1 MYKIATLN
9 KISTVG
15 LSQLKNNYT
24 VTDDLEVANGIIVRS
39 ADLHDMEFSDN
50 LLAIARAGAG
60 VNNIPLDKCA
70 DEGIVVFNA
79 PGANANAVKELVLA
93 GLLMSARN
101 ISAAQKW
108 VNDLLDDSSIDINKT
123 VEKGKSHF
131 AGQELKGKVLGVVG
145 LGAVGAHVANA
156 AMNLG
161 MDVIGY
167 DPYLSIKSA
176 HLLSKDIPVVEEL
189 NEMLPDCDYVTVHVP
204 VTNDTR
210 GMIDKR
216 RIGEMKDGAV
226 LLNFARGPL
235 VNNEAVLEALESG
248 KLKHYVTDFPNDKV
262 IGKPGV
268 IATPHLGAST
278 TEAEDNCATMAVQQL
293 MDYIENGNITNSVNY
308 PACSLGA
315 KKEGS
320 SRIVI
325 LHKNVPRVLGL
336 LTGFFADRNINI
348 SNMTN
353 QSRNEY
359 ACTMI
364 DAEMDDDDEL
374 RAAVEKL
381 CDLEMV
387 IRVRII

>member
-1 MYKIATLN
+1 
-9 KISTVG
+9 
-15 LSQLKNNYT
+15 
-24 VTDDLEVANGIIVRS
+24 
-39 ADLHDMEFSDN
+39 
-50 LLAIARAGAG
+50 
-60 VNNIPLDKCA
+60 
-70 DEGIVVFNA
+70 
-79 PGANANAVKELVLA
+79 
-93 GLLMSARN
+93 
-101 ISAAQKW
+101 
-108 VNDLLDDSSIDINKT
+108 
-123 VEKGKSHF
+123 
-131 AGQELKGKVLGVVG
+131 
-145 LGAVGAHVANA
+145 
-156 AMNLG
+156 
-161 MDVIGY
+161 
-167 DPYLSIKSA
+167 
-176 HLLSKDIPVVEEL
+176 
-189 NEMLPDCDYVTVHVP
+189 
-204 VTNDTR
+204 
-210 GMIDKR
+210 
-216 RIGEMKDGAV
+216 
-226 LLNFARGPL
+226 
-235 VNNEAVLEALESG
+235 
-248 KLKHYVTDFPNDKV
+248 
-262 IGKPGV
+262 
-268 IATPHLGAST
+268 
-278 TEAEDNCATMAVQQL
+278 